1 VYEEKIGNIYL
12 MNAEQLIIK
21 ALNTL
26 TRWQQ
31 EYDELESKP
40 DTTLFVHREILE
52 YALENIQYRKTA
64 PVRHGIGLAYAILGL
79 EEEK

>member
-1 VYEEKIGNIYL
+1 

-26 TRWQQ
+26 NRWQE
-31 EYDELESKP
+31 EYSELETQP
-40 DTTLFVHREILE
+40 DTTLFVHKEILE
-52 YALENIQYRKTA
+52 YALANIEFRSTA

-79 EEEK
+79 EENND